1 MHNGSERT
9 LEEVVEFYDRGG
21 NANEFLDTKMRDYD
35 SEKAYM
41 LSQREKTPYKGPEV
55 KLFGKDQKPIVP
67 LKLNLTPQEKHDFV
81 LFLRALQGDP
91 AAPIVADRHKLPQ

>member
-1 MHNGSERT
+1 MHDGSEKT

-35 SEKAYM
+35 AEKAYI
-41 LSQREKTPYKGPEV
+41 LSQREKAPYKGAEV
-55 KLFGKDQKPIVP
+55 KLFGKDKKPIVP
-67 LKLNLTPQEKHDFV
+67 LKLNLTPQEKRDLV

-91 AAPIVADRHKLPQ
+91 AAAIVADRHKMPQ